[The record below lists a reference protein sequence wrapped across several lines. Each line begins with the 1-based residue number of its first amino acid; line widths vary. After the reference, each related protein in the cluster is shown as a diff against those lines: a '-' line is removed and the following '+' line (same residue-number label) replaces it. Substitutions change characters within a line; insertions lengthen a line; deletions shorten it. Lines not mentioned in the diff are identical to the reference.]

1 MTMSTSD
8 VITNITKTKH
18 ERHGVD
24 IQCLTKCE
32 ALERQKQKLSANQN
46 NLDTKMF
53 LTFELR
59 KCIPTLDSLVQ
70 KQRS

>member
-1 MTMSTSD
+1 MPMHTSD
-8 VITNITKTKH
+8 VIANVTKQNMN
-18 ERHGVD
+18 VD
-24 IQCLTKCE
+24 VQFLTCE
-32 ALERQKQKLSANQN
+32 MLEGQKQKVSANQN